1 MFSGSV
7 ISCTSISSSL
17 ISIQIFARP
26 HSITVIHVYGST
38 SDHND
43 EEVKQFYKQLYNIIA
58 NISKKNKVVV

>member
-1 MFSGSV
+1 MLQV
-7 ISCTSISSSL
+7 L
-17 ISIQIFARP
+17 HQIFARS

-58 NISKKNKVVV
+58 NIPKKNKVVV